1 MNVSEKTSKIYQL
14 DLTNY
19 YRPIKRVPM
28 KESHFELPKS
38 QYMESQ
44 SQKSRKTAGGPC
56 PPPFDFS
63 SENGETNEGSA
74 FPFSSP
80 KKLVSW
86 EMVL

>member
-1 MNVSEKTSKIYQL
+1 MSVSEKTSKIYQL

-44 SQKSRKTAGGPC
+44 S
-56 PPPFDFS
+56 
-63 SENGETNEGSA
+63 
-74 FPFSSP
+74 
-80 KKLVSW
+80 
-86 EMVL
+86 